1 MEWSSFTATIRHML
15 DTSLKGD
22 HSIGLNLDHDD
33 DNYHGHD
40 NHKYHDPEIGREY
53 VELLSCCCIWKALK
67 STPLDH
73 SATLAGLIDVGKTQY
88 IVIP

>member
-53 VELLSCCCIWKALK
+53 VELLSCCFL
-67 STPLDH
+67 LMG
-73 SATLAGLIDVGKTQY
+73 TL
-88 IVIP
+88 

>member
-22 HSIGLNLDHDD
+22 HSIGYLDHDD

-40 NHKYHDPEIGREY
+40 NHKYHDPEN
-53 VELLSCCCIWKALK
+53 W
-67 STPLDH
+67 
-73 SATLAGLIDVGKTQY
+73 
-88 IVIP
+88 